1 MEVSKISRKAC
12 DFCYVRKIKCDGQ
25 KPRCSQCVTY
35 LSECTYEAPSRKARP
50 RKRKESARTED
61 STDNIHIRVQHLE
74 ALLEKFTKGSAGAG
88 VGAGKQNGLSVRL
101 QEPGPISSFT
111 LPITAPD
118 QVGSTDHKDSPHT
131 SMELPPLRQV
141 LSLVNTFLQ
150 KFNTVLPLF
159 HPETLLRLVHDTCKL
174 TPQQRSPVAWAAIN
188 VVLGLTYRHG
198 LVGSPLSRYSIEYLN
213 RAQSV
218 LSEVILRD
226 VRLLNVQVLVGMV
239 ILFQGSQDLQPALI
253 LIATT
258 MRLVHRLGM
267 NGRAASAHLSPALA
281 SQHANVFWM
290 AYILD
295 KDLSFRCKQPSIQ
308 LDDDI
313 DLALPYTQAE
323 EDRIDG
329 IPDTDA
335 DSIGS
340 GIVATAD
347 GTVKMNY
354 FVTRIQLAALEGG
367 VYDYLHSVRSQKR
380 SPEDRLN
387 ALESLS
393 RALEQ
398 WKASIPPE
406 FTGVECPRRVASDKL
421 WYIYILDATSL
432 LCKTAILQVH
442 AWHAPWVTSLRRYGR
457 EGDIL
462 ELPPHWATLVDEARD
477 LLVLFGHLGSIDRWN
492 FW

>member
-1 MEVSKISRKAC
+1 M
-12 DFCYVRKIKCDGQ
+12 Q
-25 KPRCSQCVTY
+25 
-35 LSECTYEAPSRKARP
+35 
-50 RKRKESARTED
+50 
-61 STDNIHIRVQHLE
+61 
-74 ALLEKFTKGSAGAG
+74 
-88 VGAGKQNGLSVRL
+88 VRL
-101 QEPGPISSFT
+101 HEPAPISPFT
-111 LPITAPD
+111 LPTMMSD
-118 QVGSTDHKDSPHT
+118 QGRSTDHNDNPTK
-131 SMELPPLRQV
+131 SMDLPPLKHV
-141 LSLVNTFLQ
+141 LSLVNVFLE

-159 HPETLLRLVHDTCKL
+159 HAETLLRLVHDTCKL

-198 LVGSPLSRYSIEYLN
+198 LVGGPLIKYSVEYLN

-218 LSEVILRD
+218 LSEVILHD

-239 ILFQGSQDLQPALI
+239 ILFQGAQNLQPALI
-253 LIATT
+253 LISTT
-258 MRLVHRLGM
+258 MRLVHKLGL
-267 NGRAASAHLSPALA
+267 NGRAASAHLSPVVAR
-281 SQHANVFWM
+281 QHANVFWM

-313 DLALPYTQAE
+313 DLALPYPQTE
-323 EDRIDG
+323 EKRIDENLD
-329 IPDTDA
+329 PDE
-335 DSIGS
+335 GS
-340 GIVATAD
+340 MASGVITTAD
-347 GTVKMNY
+347 GTVRMNY
-354 FVTRIQLAALEGG
+354 FVTRIQLAVLEGG
-367 VYDYLHSVRSQKR
+367 VYDYLHSVRAQKR

-406 FTGVECPRRVASDKL
+406 FTGIECPKRVASDKL
-421 WYIYILDATSL
+421 WYLYTLDATSL

-442 AWHAPWVTSLRRYGR
+442 AWHAPWITSLRRYGS

-462 ELPPHWATLVDEARD
+462 ELPPHWGSLVDEARD
-477 LLVLFGHLGSIDRWN
+477 LMVLFGHLGSIDRWN